1 MGRSGAV
8 GGSKAIRA
16 NETRLPAQNSLY
28 IAGYS
33 GNARYMAGML
43 NGARANEDD
52 EPIVASPLS
61 RQMEIA
67 NKIIGVLASVFLQ
80 RGWRAAFK
88 RGDAGGAQRFG
99 RQEPHAA
106 LTAIAGFLDALA
118 LDGVE
123 EGLLFLS
130 VDVPKAKI
138 VVVDSGHLS
147 VSFTAGGQS
156 RPE

>member
-1 MGRSGAV
+1 MR
-8 GGSKAIRA
+8 
-16 NETRLPAQNSLY
+16 
-28 IAGYS
+28 
-33 GNARYMAGML
+33 
-43 NGARANEDD
+43 NGARANED
-52 EPIVASPLS
+52 EPIAASPLS

-67 NKIIGVLASVFLQ
+67 NEIIGVLPSVFLQ
-80 RGWRAAFK
+80 RGRRAAFK
-88 RGDAGGAQRFG
+88 RGDAGGAHRFG

-106 LTAIAGFLDALA
+106 LTAVAGFLDALA

-138 VVVDSGHLS
+138 VVVDGGHLS
-147 VSFTAGGQS
+147 VSFTAGGRS